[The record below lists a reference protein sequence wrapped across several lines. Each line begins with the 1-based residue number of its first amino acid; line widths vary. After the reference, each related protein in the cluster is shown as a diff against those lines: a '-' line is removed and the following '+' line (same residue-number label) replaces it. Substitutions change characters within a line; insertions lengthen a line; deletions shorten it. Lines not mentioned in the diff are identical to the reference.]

1 MKPRI
6 DSHQHFWQYSSD
18 THSWVTDKMDTLKRD
33 FLPPDLQPLLAE
45 NEITGCVAVQAS
57 QTEQESIFLLS
68 LADQYDFIKG
78 VVGWTD
84 LQDYNVKHHLARWA
98 NYPKLVG
105 IRHQV
110 QDEPDEQF
118 LLRPEFLRGVKALR
132 EFDLTYDLLITER
145 QLPAAISFVAY
156 LPDTKI
162 VLDHLAKPPIAQHEL
177 SSWQENIRSLAQ
189 YPNVYCKLSGMVTE
203 ADWQQ
208 WSYEDL
214 VPYLEVVVE
223 AFGTDRLMFG
233 SDWPVCTLAGTYTE
247 VISIVNRYFD
257 SFSEEECAKVFSTN
271 AIDFYQLT
279 L

>member
-1 MKPRI
+1 MRPKI

-18 THSWVTDKMDTLKRD
+18 THGWINDKMDALKRG

-45 NEITGCVAVQAS
+45 NEIAGCVAVQAN
-57 QTEQESIFLLS
+57 QTEQETTFLLS

-78 VVGWTD
+78 VVGWVD
-84 LQDYNVKHHLARWA
+84 LQDYNIKHHLERWA
-98 NYPKLVG
+98 NHPKLVG

-132 EFDLTYDLLITER
+132 KFDLTYDLLITEQ
-145 QLPAAISFVAY
+145 QLPTALSFAAY
-156 LPDTKI
+156 LPDVKI
-162 VLDHLAKPPIAQHEL
+162 VLDHLAKPHIAQHKL
-177 SSWQENIRSLAQ
+177 SPWQENIQSLAQ

-214 VPYLEVVVE
+214 APYLDVVVD
-223 AFGTDRLMFG
+223 AFGTNRLMFG
-233 SDWPVCTLAGTYTE
+233 SDWPVCKLAGTYAE
-247 VISIVNRYFD
+247 VISVINRYFD
-257 SFSEEECAKVFSTN
+257 SFSKEEQAKIFGTN

-279 L
+279 T